1 VQLDNIIIALKLRSP
16 WEAMD
21 LGVMVMRRM
30 WRVIF
35 MPWLILISIILSFI
49 LFTGYH
55 GYWLFASVFMWLIKP
70 VYESMILH
78 ILSRAVFGE
87 YLTTGEVFSMFGKW
101 LKTGLKTSFTFWR
114 FSPSRAFNMSV
125 HLLEGLTGHE
135 RKQRLNTLHRVTGW
149 HASGLTIIGVHF
161 EMIFSLALYALLFFI
176 MPNLFQGFL
185 TYSVD
190 QETNKMMWM
199 FAGSIV
205 YAIAL
210 FILEPFYVASGFMLY
225 LNRRIQ
231 LEGWDI
237 ELDFKKLAQRLNNA
251 SEMNHSC
258 FKILIFCLF
267 QGMFSQT
274 MANGLM
280 HNNTRPSVS
289 NEKHEVN
296 SAKKMVKAIK
306 SKPPFVNMEE
316 EKQWYLNEIEAALWL
331 LPLLAI
337 FYLYL
342 YREYWFNLMRDNETK
357 PRKTPIPDTLFG
369 LDITQET
376 LPNDIEKTARLLYR
390 GALFAMFK
398 QHKFE
403 LPPGATEQDCVG
415 QLILK
420 LKQMPLDEIVT
431 PIHFNELQIN
441 QFQTLTDIWV
451 SVAYAHRIPED
462 TVFNQLCLHWNQA
475 FLKTNEPRL

>member
-251 SEMNHSC
+251 SDLHSQ
-258 FKILIFCLF
+258 KNINLSEL
-267 QGMFSQT
+267 
-274 MANGLM
+274 
-280 HNNTRPSVS
+280 
-289 NEKHEVN
+289 
-296 SAKKMVKAIK
+296 VK
-306 SKPPFVNMEE
+306 
-316 EKQWYLNEIEAALWL
+316 
-331 LPLLAI
+331 
-337 FYLYL
+337 
-342 YREYWFNLMRDNETK
+342 
-357 PRKTPIPDTLFG
+357 
-369 LDITQET
+369 
-376 LPNDIEKTARLLYR
+376 
-390 GALFAMFK
+390 
-398 QHKFE
+398 
-403 LPPGATEQDCVG
+403 
-415 QLILK
+415 
-420 LKQMPLDEIVT
+420 DE
-431 PIHFNELQIN
+431 
-441 QFQTLTDIWV
+441 
-451 SVAYAHRIPED
+451 S
-462 TVFNQLCLHWNQA
+462 
-475 FLKTNEPRL
+475 